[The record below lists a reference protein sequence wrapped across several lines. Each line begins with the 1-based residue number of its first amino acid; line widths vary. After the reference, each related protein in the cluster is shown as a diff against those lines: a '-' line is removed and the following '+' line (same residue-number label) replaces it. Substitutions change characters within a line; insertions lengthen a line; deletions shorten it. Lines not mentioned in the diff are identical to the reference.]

1 MKKDV
6 FLQRKTFFFVILFVT
21 ESVLMFFLSDL
32 TYKARFCS
40 QSVKVST
47 S

>member
-1 MKKDV
+1 MFFFKEK
-6 FLQRKTFFFVILFVT
+6 RFFVILFVT